1 MKRLIGICFLAAAAA
16 VAAAAFTDRPWGAAQ
31 AQQAGDASRTIP
43 SLADIMSATQ
53 WRHLKLAYSG
63 KVSNWPL
70 ANYELGQ
77 IQQSFSAAAELYP
90 TLQGVPLA
98 RLIKDESGP
107 TLADI
112 GKAIERKNNADFTR
126 AFTKLT
132 EACNRC
138 HRDAG
143 AGFIVIRIPTS
154 SPFSNQLF
162 PPAQQ

>member
-107 TLADI
+107 PLADI
-112 GKAIERKNNADFTR
+112 GKAIERIGRDSHGGY
-126 AFTKLT
+126 LT
-132 EACNRC
+132 LLRLPPSA
-138 HRDAG
+138 
-143 AGFIVIRIPTS
+143 
-154 SPFSNQLF
+154 SPVAA
-162 PPAQQ
+162 PRK